1 MVYSICMNAVVFETS
16 RLCARPFLPTQDA
29 DEAFLIYG
37 DAEVTH
43 FINMGQADA
52 SVAVTRARLERY
64 AAVEGGLGVM
74 ALIKKDDS
82 MMVGTILIKRLP
94 DAEKRPTDDWEV
106 GWHLRRSAWGA
117 GFATEAGAAAL
128 RYAFAKLALPEIYA
142 VVDVDNLASQ
152 KVVKRLN
159 MLHLGRTDKYYGQT
173 LELYCALN
181 TAVI

>member
-1 MVYSICMNAVVFETS
+1 MNAAVFETS
-16 RLCARPFLPTQDA
+16 RLYARPFLPAQDA

-52 SVAVTRARLERY
+52 SAAVTRARLERY
-64 AAVEGGLGVM
+64 AAVDGGLGVM
-74 ALIKKDDS
+74 ALLKKDDDL
-82 MMVGTILIKRLP
+82 MVGSILIKRLP

-128 RYAFAKLALPEIYA
+128 HYGFTKLALTEIFA
-142 VVDVDNLASQ
+142 VVDIDNLASQ

-159 MLHLGRTDKYYGQT
+159 MLHLGRTNKYYGQT
-173 LELYCALN
+173 LELYHALK
-181 TAVI
+181 TATI